1 MALLSTTTTRTGR
14 SRRATAWWPALGA
27 LLAAAAIV
35 VSASTSTTAGASA
48 SPALGAGARVAPAVD
63 GQIVFRRYL
72 NAAQTKGAL
81 FVSNPDGTHTRQV
94 TRPPKGWRDN
104 VPAWSPDGTL
114 IAFER
119 FKSDDSTS
127 KILVIDPDTGDKRT
141 VVPCGG
147 RCAYAID
154 PYFTPNGKAVAYS
167 RTVTP
172 GGDRPPEWALYSAI
186 FAVDLDGGGGSRQL
200 TATPPHGPGRPA
212 AYETS
217 DPTFASDGKTMAF
230 IRTRYDDESSAVFV
244 QPVGSP
250 DAARR
255 VSPWRL
261 RCQDRPTFSPDGELV
276 LFRCEPKG
284 EEGPSNLF
292 WVQPDGSG
300 WHQVTHTGAGK
311 RYLGSSFA
319 PEFLAGEGW
328 IAVGRTGGVG
338 DDGNADVMLV
348 RVEDGAVVEVVNLT
362 RSDAWESAAGWGTHP
377 PVS

>member
-1 MALLSTTTTRTGR
+1 MALLRTTTTRAGR
-14 SRRATAWWPALGA
+14 ARRTTALWLGLTT
-27 LLAAAAIV
+27 LLASAAVAALT
-35 VSASTSTTAGASA
+35 SASTTAAA
-48 SPALGAGARVAPAVD
+48 PAPSAGARVAPKVD
-63 GQIVFRRYL
+63 GQIVYRRYL

-81 FVSNPDGTHTRQV
+81 FVTNPDGTHTRQV

-127 KILVIDPDTGDKRT
+127 KVLVIDPDTGDKRT
-141 VVPCGG
+141 VVPCTGS

-154 PYFTPNGKAVAYS
+154 PYFTPDGKAVAYA

-172 GGDRPPEWALYSAI
+172 GGSRPPEWALYSAI
-186 FAVDLDGGGGSRQL
+186 FAVDLDGDGTRQL
-200 TATPPHGPGRPA
+200 TATPPHGHGRPA

-217 DPTFASDGKTMAF
+217 DPTFAPNGKKMAF
-230 IRTRYDDESSAVFV
+230 IRTRYADESSAVFV
-244 QPVGSP
+244 QPIGSP

-261 RCQDRPTFSPDGELV
+261 NCQDRPTFSPDGELV

-284 EEGPSNLF
+284 EEGPSNLY
-292 WVQPDGSG
+292 WVHHDGTG
-300 WHQVTHTGAGK
+300 WHQVTHTGATKG
-311 RYLGSSFA
+311 YLGSGFA
-319 PEFLAGEGW
+319 PGFRDGEGW

-338 DDGNADVMLV
+338 DAGNADVMLV
-348 RVEDGAVVEVVNLT
+348 RIEDGGVVEVVNLT
-362 RSDAWESAAGWGTHP
+362 GSDAWESAPGWSTHP
-377 PVS
+377 PVT